1 MKQKYWQIA
10 AAFLIGLLLP
20 LFALQIGA
28 KVETNDVPETTQS
41 EPTETETEPLPTE
54 ADPVTYIQVLQKSG
68 QTLRIELE
76 DYLIGVVLAEMS
88 TSYDLDA
95 LCAQAVVA
103 RTYALRRQ
111 AELRH
116 PLGAVCTDAGCCQ
129 AYVSENDYLNG
140 LGYQEDIDI
149 TREAVSRTEGVVLT
163 YEGKPIE
170 ATYFS
175 CSGGC
180 TEDAVAV
187 WGVSY
192 PYLQA
197 VLSPG
202 EENMKNYSKEVFLTK
217 EALELAL
224 NVSLPVDPNQ
234 WFGRT
239 LYTAGGGVEQ
249 VEVGGEVYTGL
260 QLRALLK
267 LNSTAF
273 SVKVRGNGV
282 ILTTLGKGHRVG
294 MSQSGA
300 QAMALRGYGYETI
313 LTYYYPGAVIDKL
326 ENLG

>member
-1 MKQKYWQIA
+1 MKQKYWQIG
-10 AAFLIGLLLP
+10 AAFLIGLFLP
-20 LFALQIGA
+20 LFALLIGTQA
-28 KVETNDVPETTQS
+28 AENEPTETIHS
-41 EPTETETEPLPTE
+41 EPTETQIQTQPTE
-54 ADPVTYIQVLQKSG
+54 TAPVTCIQVLQKSG
-68 QTLRIELE
+68 DTVQMELE
-76 DYLIGVVLAEMS
+76 AYLVGVVLAEMS

-111 AELRH
+111 EELRH
-116 PLGAVCTDAGCCQ
+116 PMGAVCTDAGCCQ
-129 AYVSENDYLNG
+129 AYVSEADYLNG
-140 LGYQEDIDI
+140 LGYQQDVDI
-149 TREAVSRTEGVVLT
+149 TQEAVSRTEGVILT

-175 CSGGC
+175 CSGGS

-202 EENMKNYSKEVFLTK
+202 EENMKNYSKEVFFSRDK
-217 EALELAL
+217 LELAL
-224 NVSLPVDPNQ
+224 GTSLPDDPHQ
-234 WFGRT
+234 WFGLT
-239 LYTAGGGVEQ
+239 VYTAGGGVEQ
-249 VEVGGEVYTGL
+249 VEIAGEVYTGL
-260 QLRALLK
+260 QLRSLLK

-273 SVKVRGNGV
+273 SVKVRNGGV
-282 ILTTLGKGHRVG
+282 LLTTLGKGHRVG

-313 LTYYYPGAVIDKL
+313 LTYYYPGAIIDKL